1 MKEKLKC
8 YKCIDE
14 IENGGIYIDCGNHK
28 EEISCQEKFNKQ
40 TNMKKSQLKRVED
53 RLKQCGEISRN
64 ECLNLP
70 FKKKITRL
78 GAIMNSLKNKGMEWE
93 GFSRGNDYVYKLKVV
108 DRTFDRVQLDLQ
120 ELKEQ
125 QLKLKYA

>member
-1 MKEKLKC
+1 
-8 YKCIDE
+8 
-14 IENGGIYIDCGNHK
+14 
-28 EEISCQEKFNKQ
+28 
-40 TNMKKSQLKRVED
+40 MKKSQLKRVED

-70 FKKKITRL
+70 FEKKITRL
-78 GAIMNSLKNKGMEWE
+78 GAIMCELKKQGLEFEAFN
-93 GFSRGNDYVYKLKVV
+93 RGNDFVYKVV
-108 DRTFDRVQLDLQ
+108 DRERDRFDLEVA